1 MAKEDKKSSIEA
13 TVKSPLQEN
22 INHDLSKM
30 RYQKKSDK
38 KSTNKFSNFQL
49 VVSFIIV
56 VIVISGIVY
65 SLFSVIGK

>member
-1 MAKEDKKSSIEA
+1 MDKKNKNSNE
-13 TVKSPLQEN
+13 TNTNSPLQEN

-38 KSTNKFSNFQL
+38 KSTNKFSNFQMA
-49 VVSFIIV
+49 VSFIIV